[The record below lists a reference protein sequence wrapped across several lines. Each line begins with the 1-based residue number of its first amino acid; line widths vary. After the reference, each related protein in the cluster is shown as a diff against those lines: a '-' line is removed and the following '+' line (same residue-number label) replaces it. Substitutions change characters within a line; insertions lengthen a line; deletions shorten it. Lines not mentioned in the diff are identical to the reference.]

1 MTTRN
6 NQSGAVL
13 VVALILLLVLT
24 ILGVSSMTNTSLEE
38 RMAANSQER
47 ARAMQ
52 AADSGVNIAFRT
64 LNTANVTTSQTG
76 NSPLLNN
83 GASNNSGSYYVAR
96 YLSSGLPP
104 VSEGNQEA
112 FGVASGLKAYYFDIQ
127 STGGNRFSAAGTM
140 AANNTSTVVVNGGI
154 FQMGN

>member
-1 MTTRN
+1 MTLPDRQS
-6 NQSGAVL
+6 QSGAVL

-52 AADSGVNIAFRT
+52 AADSGVNLAFRT
-64 LNTANVTTSQTG
+64 LNTANVTTAQSG

-83 GASNNSGSYYVAR
+83 AGSYYVAR

-104 VSEGNQEA
+104 VSESNHET

-127 STGGNRFSAAGTM
+127 STGGNRFSAAGTV
-140 AANNTSTVVVNGGI
+140 AADNSSTVVVNGGI